1 MWKRLGISQIM
12 RNVQGLEQYSQAE
25 YHKSKGDPDRQSPQ
39 MVLRTERR
47 GQGRRREASKDLRR
61 TVTKARDLCR
71 AGGSRRSAGGTLCA
85 QRKVVD
91 NALPVPHL

>member
-1 MWKRLGISQIM
+1 MYRGLSNTARLSITRARETQT
-12 RNVQGLEQYSQAE
+12 
-25 YHKSKGDPDRQSPQ
+25 DRQSPQ